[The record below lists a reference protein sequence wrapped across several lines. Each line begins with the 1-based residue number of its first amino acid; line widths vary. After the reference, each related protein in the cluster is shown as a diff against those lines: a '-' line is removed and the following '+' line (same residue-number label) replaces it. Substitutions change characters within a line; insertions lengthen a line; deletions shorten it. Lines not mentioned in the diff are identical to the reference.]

1 MTVTIALVFAALL
14 LAAGTAIVFLTL
26 WTAERLDRATGS
38 QRPTTAKHP
47 EHTTYRE
54 AA

>member
-1 MTVTIALVFAALL
+1 MTVTITLVFAALL

-26 WTAERLDRATGS
+26 WTAERLDRAAGS
-38 QRPTTAKHP
+38 QRPTTAQDA
-47 EHTTYRE
+47 EQTTYRE